1 MFADAGEKVSEKN
14 ESSNTTGTQKNV
26 RRVRE
31 LRSLI
36 RSQVSLDSLY
46 FLNLF
51 LFVFLKCDTVRF
63 A

>member
-36 RSQVSLDSLY
+36 RSQVSLDSLS
-46 FLNLF
+46 LF
-51 LFVFLKCDTVRF
+51 FKSVLIRF
-63 A
+63 SQL